1 MYVCMYIYLYIYIF
15 IYLYIY
21 IYNIIYIHI
30 NLKVY
35 IYTYNL
41 MRYMQNGI
49 KNAFIHYVAQYS
61 QNKKEILI
69 LIEFNY
75 LTLFF

>member
-1 MYVCMYIYLYIYIF
+1 
-15 IYLYIY
+15 
-21 IYNIIYIHI
+21 
-30 NLKVY
+30 
-35 IYTYNL
+35 
-41 MRYMQNGI
+41 MRYVQNGI

-75 LTLFF
+75 

>member
-1 MYVCMYIYLYIYIF
+1 M
-15 IYLYIY
+15 
-21 IYNIIYIHI
+21 HI

-75 LTLFF
+75 